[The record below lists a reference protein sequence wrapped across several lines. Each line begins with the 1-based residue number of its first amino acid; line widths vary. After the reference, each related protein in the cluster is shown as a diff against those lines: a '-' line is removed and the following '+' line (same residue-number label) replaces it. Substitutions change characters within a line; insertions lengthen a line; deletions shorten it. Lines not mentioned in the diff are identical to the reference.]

1 MSDAPIDRT
10 DAAADPAAEYTPS
23 GERLPRDEDDYGL
36 DSDAGNARLG
46 QALADLQAQVERGE
60 VDRVEAVVFLADAVQ
75 ALGHDH
81 PEVTEPTVRARIVTV
96 LAPVFTAQGWPRLEP
111 FEF

>member
-1 MSDAPIDRT
+1 MSDAPT
-10 DAAADPAAEYTPS
+10 DPTADPAGEYEPT
-23 GERLPRDEDDYGL
+23 GRRLPADEDDYGL

-46 QALADLQAQVERGE
+46 RALADLQAQVERGE
-60 VDRVEAVVFLADAVQ
+60 VERVEAVVFLADAVQ
-75 ALGHDH
+75 AVGVDH

-96 LAPVFTAQGWPRLEP
+96 LDPVFTGQGWARLEP